1 MGENNPQFASS
12 DFNFNEF
19 TGIEGKTWCHAGI
32 CVYLQ
37 FLLVADIITNCE
49 SELMKTD
56 LFADDGL
63 LSQLDEELPMNDL
76 PFDLLDF
83 PNANLLEGDP
93 LAVKTPSRSYPP
105 QVANNFP
112 QTQVVN
118 VPQVVA
124 VQNVGVQ
131 QQRKKTSPQQQPAT
145 VIISSAAPQS
155 SPQFVYSNIQPVQT
169 GQHIILQNPAVT
181 PPPQS
186 VLIQNLPADKMQLL
200 LQGNVLKTEPQVMYT
215 TTVTNKTNTIP
226 LVNSG
231 GQILATGIPL
241 VLDSDK
247 VAINRLAQTKE
258 PKVKEVKRSAH
269 NAIERKY
276 RTSINDKI
284 VELKNIIVGVDAKV
298 SFQFYKNFHI

>member
-1 MGENNPQFASS
+1 
-12 DFNFNEF
+12 
-19 TGIEGKTWCHAGI
+19 
-32 CVYLQ
+32 
-37 FLLVADIITNCE
+37 
-49 SELMKTD
+49 MKTD
-56 LFADDGL
+56 LFADEGL
-63 LSQLDEELPMNDL
+63 LSHLDEELPMNDL

-83 PNANLLEGDP
+83 PNGNLLTGDA
-93 LAVKTPSRSYPP
+93 LAVKSESYTQ
-105 QVANNFP
+105 QVASFA
-112 QTQVVN
+112 QTQPVVN

-124 VQNVGVQ
+124 VQNIGVQ
-131 QQRKKTSPQQQPAT
+131 QQRKKTSPPQKPAT
-145 VIISSAAPQS
+145 VIISSAAPQTT
-155 SPQFVYSNIQPVQT
+155 PQFVYSNIQPVQT

-181 PPPQS
+181 PPPQP

-200 LQGNVLKTEPQVMYT
+200 LQGSVLKTEPQVVYT
-215 TTVTNKTNTIP
+215 TTVTSKMNTIP

-284 VELKNIIVGVDAKV
+284 VELKNMIVGVDAKV
-298 SFQFYKNFHI
+298 S

>member
-1 MGENNPQFASS
+1 M
-12 DFNFNEF
+12 
-19 TGIEGKTWCHAGI
+19 
-32 CVYLQ
+32 YL
-37 FLLVADIITNCE
+37 ADIITNCE

-56 LFADDGL
+56 LFTDDGL

-83 PNANLLEGDP
+83 PSSNNLLSGDP
-93 LAVKTPSRSYPP
+93 LLKQNAYAP
-105 QVANNFP
+105 QVPNFSQQQQQP
-112 QTQVVN
+112 QQILN

-124 VQNVGVQ
+124 VQNIPV
-131 QQRKKTSPQQQPAT
+131 QQRKKASVPQQVKNPTT
-145 VIISSAAPQS
+145 VIISSSAPQS
-155 SPQFVYSNIQPVQT
+155 NPQFVYSNIQPVA
-169 GQHIILQNPAVT
+169 GSQHIILQNSTTDSLQPSQ
-181 PPPQS
+181 P

-200 LQGNVLKTEPQVMYT
+200 LQGKVLKTEPQVMYT
-215 TTVTNKTNTIP
+215 TAVSSNTNTIP
-226 LVNSG
+226 LVNTG

-284 VELKNIIVGVDAKV
+284 VELKNIIVGVEAKV
-298 SFQFYKNFHI
+298 SFLNVIKIIFTVRRVN

>member
-1 MGENNPQFASS
+1 M
-12 DFNFNEF
+12 
-19 TGIEGKTWCHAGI
+19 
-32 CVYLQ
+32 
-37 FLLVADIITNCE
+37 FLVIVFILADIITNCE

-56 LFADDGL
+56 LFADEGL

-83 PNANLLEGDP
+83 PNANLLETDG
-93 LAVKTPSRSYPP
+93 LIGKSRSYQQQQQ
-105 QVANNFP
+105 QVAGSFA
-112 QTQVVN
+112 QTQPVVN

-124 VQNVGVQ
+124 VQNVSGV
-131 QQRKKTSPQQQPAT
+131 QRKKTSTPQQQPAT

-169 GQHIILQNPAVT
+169 GQHIILQNSAVT
-181 PPPQS
+181 PPPQP

-298 SFQFYKNFHI
+298 S

>member
-1 MGENNPQFASS
+1 
-12 DFNFNEF
+12 
-19 TGIEGKTWCHAGI
+19 
-32 CVYLQ
+32 
-37 FLLVADIITNCE
+37 
-49 SELMKTD
+49 MKTD
-56 LFADDGL
+56 LFADEGL

-93 LAVKTPSRSYPP
+93 LAVKSPSRSYPQ

-112 QTQVVN
+112 QSQVVN

-124 VQNVGVQ
+124 VQNIGVQQQQQ
-131 QQRKKTSPQQQPAT
+131 QQRKKTSPPQQPAT

-226 LVNSG
+226 LVNG

-298 SFQFYKNFHI
+298 SFLFHNHFF

>member
-1 MGENNPQFASS
+1 
-12 DFNFNEF
+12 
-19 TGIEGKTWCHAGI
+19 
-32 CVYLQ
+32 
-37 FLLVADIITNCE
+37 
-49 SELMKTD
+49 MKTD
-56 LFADDGL
+56 LFADEGL

-83 PNANLLEGDP
+83 PNGNLLDAADP
-93 LAVKTPSRSYPP
+93 LAVKTDVYAQR
-105 QVANNFP
+105 VANFP
-112 QTQVVN
+112 QQQPQRVVN
-118 VPQVVA
+118 VPQVVS
-124 VQNVGVQ
+124 VQNIPV
-131 QQRKKTSPQQQPAT
+131 QQRKKVAAPQQIKSAPQQPTT
-145 VIISSAAPQS
+145 VIISSSAPQS
-155 SPQFVYSNIQPVQT
+155 SPQFVYSNIQPVVGSQR
-169 GQHIILQNPAVT
+169 IILQNST
-181 PPPQS
+181 TESLQPPQP

-200 LQGNVLKTEPQVMYT
+200 LQGKVLKTEPQVMYT
-215 TTVTNKTNTIP
+215 TTVSSNTNTIP
-226 LVNSG
+226 LVNTG

-298 SFQFYKNFHI
+298 SRSFVINSTNVFCFRIERS